1 MPFSIKERGSRFKF
15 EVMVSKEKNHRDFE
29 RECHEFKVKLKQV
42 LGDEFRIKVVYL
54 MHDEEQTFTVSGPLK
69 DKEYTKE
76 TIERIGE
83 DFFERVKKK

>member
-1 MPFSIKERGSRFKF
+1 MSRIQS
-15 EVMVSKEKNHRDFE
+15 EVKASA
-29 RECHEFKVKLKQV
+29 
-42 LGDEFRIKVVYL
+42 GDEFRIKVVYL
-54 MHDEEQTFTVSGPLK
+54 MHDEGQTFTVSGPLK